1 MYSNM
6 TNNFLV
12 YDRQHQRTNDD
23 PDIYNRYKSFLM
35 FVGLD
40 AAEAELEVAYFMNAV
55 FDTMD

>member
-6 TNNFLV
+6 TDNFLI
-12 YDRQHQRTNDD
+12 YDRQHRRTDDD
-23 PDIYNRYKSFLM
+23 PDIYNRYKKFLI
-35 FVGLD
+35 FIGFD

>member
-6 TNNFLV
+6 TNNFLI
-12 YDRQHQRTNDD
+12 YDRQHRRTKDD

-40 AAEAELEVAYFMNAV
+40 ANEAELEVAYFMNAV
-55 FDTMD
+55 FDTLD